1 MDVLND
7 VNSDNSYDN
16 KNISNDH
23 DQIKYMTISEIAAKW
38 ELSVRRVQLMC
49 SEGRIKGAVRFGN
62 IWMIPKGAERP
73 KDRRVKT
80 GKYKDRSNIIW

>member
-1 MDVLND
+1 
-7 VNSDNSYDN
+7 
-16 KNISNDH
+16 
-23 DQIKYMTISEIAAKW
+23 
-38 ELSVRRVQLMC
+38 MC

-80 GKYKDRSNIIW
+80 GKYKDRSNII